1 MVLQGGMKMRRISL
15 HVVVLYFFLHP
26 ICRGS
31 EPLDQ
36 WTWRNLLPQGNDLA
50 AVAYGKGLLVAVG
63 ANGTILTSV
72 DGAAWQERNSETTN
86 DLLGVAYGNGGFV
99 ATGVRGTILN
109 STDGITWNPCA
120 SVTDKDLLG
129 VAFGNGQ
136 FVAVGGIHGMSS
148 VIVTSG
154 DGVAWSSRAS
164 GTYNM
169 IRMD

>member
-1 MVLQGGMKMRRISL
+1 MRRIFL
-15 HVVVLYFFLHP
+15 QVVVLYFFLHP

-36 WTWRNLLPQGNDLA
+36 WTWRNPLPQGNDLA
-50 AVAYGKGLLVAVG
+50 AVAFGTGLLVAVG

-72 DGAAWQERNSETTN
+72 DGAAWQERNSGTTN

-99 ATGVRGTILN
+99 ATGLRGTILN
-109 STDGITWNPCA
+109 SNDGITWNPRA
-120 SVTDKDLLG
+120 SVTNTDLLG

-169 IRMD
+169 ITMD